1 MQSPYDIVKFP
12 IRTEKSA
19 EMLKGNKYLFCVDI
33 LANKIQIKKAIED
46 IYKVRVFKV
55 NTVIMRG
62 KLRRI
67 RYQEGKTP
75 DWKKA
80 IVTLR
85 PGEKISEATT
95 YGA

>member
-1 MQSPYDIVKFP
+1 MQSSYDIVKFP
-12 IRTEKSA
+12 IRTEKGT
-19 EMLKGNKYLFCVDI
+19 EILKGNKYLFCVDI
-33 LANKIQIKKAIED
+33 FANKIQIKKAVEE
-46 IYKVRVFKV
+46 IYKVKVSKV
-55 NTVIMRG
+55 NTVITRG

-85 PGEKISEATT
+85 PGDKIEVAT
-95 YGA
+95 